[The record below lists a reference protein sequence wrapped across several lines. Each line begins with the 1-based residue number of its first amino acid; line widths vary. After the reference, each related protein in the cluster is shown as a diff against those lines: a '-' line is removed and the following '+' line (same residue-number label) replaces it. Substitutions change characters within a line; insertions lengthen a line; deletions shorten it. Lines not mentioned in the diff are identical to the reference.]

1 MEIAE
6 KSRDAVVWQPS
17 QNQAFTILAGTLLL
31 AGLIGSVLAQFL

>member
-6 KSRDAVVWQPS
+6 NSKDAVAWRPS

-31 AGLIGSVLAQFL
+31 AGLIGSVLALFF